1 MKTLEDRIIRG
12 IVQGTPEWMALR
24 IGRIGGSRI
33 ADLLTEGRSGAE
45 SLTRRKYKNE
55 LIRERLTG
63 RKLDTYKTP
72 AMQRGI
78 DLEPMARAW
87 YEVKYNTFVDQVAIV
102 LHPTIEGGQ
111 CSPDGIVDATNS
123 LIEIKIPNQENHI
136 DNLLTDG
143 KQLDQ
148 YYDQV
153 MWQLACVPGSNGN
166 EKREF
171 CDLISYDPELTGFEG
186 FVKRIYRDDEYIK
199 QMEEKVI
206 LFLQEIETTITKL
219 KEISNGNN
227 T

>member
-1 MKTLEDRIIRG
+1 MDRIIRG
-12 IVQGTPEWMALR
+12 IEQGSPEWMALR
-24 IGRIGGSRI
+24 IGKIGGSRV
-33 ADLLTEGRSGAE
+33 ADLLTEGRNGE

-102 LHPTIEGGQ
+102 LHPTINGGQ
-111 CSPDGIVDATNS
+111 CSPDGIVEATNS
-123 LIEIKIPNQENHI
+123 LIEIKIPNPENHL
-136 DNLLTDG
+136 DNILTGG
-143 KQLDQ
+143 KQLEQ

-153 MWQLACVPGSNGN
+153 MWQLACMP
-166 EKREF
+166 EKEF
-171 CDLISYDPELTGFEG
+171 CDLVSYDPDMPDHLQG

-199 QMEEKVI
+199 TMETAVI
-206 LFLQEIETTITKL
+206 AFLSEIETIVNNL
-219 KEISNGNN
+219 KEIQNGNN
-227 T
+227 P

>member
-1 MKTLEDRIIRG
+1 MDRIIRD
-12 IVQGTPEWMALR
+12 IVQGSPEWMALR
-24 IGRIGGSRI
+24 VGKIGGSRVS
-33 ADLLTEGRSGAE
+33 DVLTEGRSGAE
-45 SLTRRKYKNE
+45 SLIKRKYKNE

-111 CSPDGIVDATNS
+111 CSPDGIVEATNS
-123 LIEIKIPNQENHI
+123 LIEIKIPNPENHL
-136 DNLLTDG
+136 DNILTGG
-143 KQLDQ
+143 KQLEQ

-153 MWQLACVPGSNGN
+153 MWQLACMP
-166 EKREF
+166 EKEF
-171 CDLISYDPELTGFEG
+171 CDLISFDPEMPDHLQG

-199 QMEEKVI
+199 NMEDKVI
-206 LFLQEIETTITKL
+206 LFLQEIETIVNNL
-219 KEISNGNN
+219 KENN
-227 T
+227 

>member
-1 MKTLEDRIIRG
+1 MDRIIRG
-12 IVQGTPEWMALR
+12 IEQGSPEWMSLR

-33 ADLLTEGRSGAE
+33 ADLLTEGRSGGE

-55 LIRERLTG
+55 LIRERLTSK
-63 RKLDTYKTP
+63 KLETYKTP

-102 LHPTIEGGQ
+102 KHPTIEGGQ
-111 CSPDGIVDATNS
+111 CSPDGLVDATNS
-123 LIEIKIPNQENHI
+123 LIEVKIPNPENHL
-136 DNLLTDG
+136 DNILTGG
-143 KQLDQ
+143 KQLEQ

-171 CDLISYDPELTGFEG
+171 CDLVSYDPDMPDHLQG

-199 QMEEKVI
+199 TMETAVI
-206 LFLQEIETTITKL
+206 AFLSEIETIVNNL
-219 KEISNGNN
+219 KEIQNGNN
-227 T
+227 P

>member
-1 MKTLEDRIIRG
+1 MNRIIKG
-12 IVQGTPEWMALR
+12 IEQGSSEWHALR
-24 IGRIGGSRI
+24 IGKIGGSRVS
-33 ADLLTEGRSGAE
+33 DVLTEGRGGAE
-45 SLTRRKYKNE
+45 SLIKRKYKNE
-55 LIRERLTG
+55 LIRERLTLK
-63 RKLDTYKTP
+63 KLDTYKTP

-102 LHPTIEGGQ
+102 LHPTIDGAQ
-111 CSPDGIVDATNS
+111 CSPDGLVDATNS
-123 LIEIKIPNQENHI
+123 LIEIKIPNPENHL
-136 DNLLTDG
+136 DNVLTSG
-143 KQLDQ
+143 KQLEQ

-171 CDLISYDPELTGFEG
+171 CDLVSFDPDMPDHLQG

-199 QMEEKVI
+199 NMEDKVI
-206 LFLQEIETTITKL
+206 LFLQEIETIVNNL
-219 KEISNGNN
+219 KEIQNGNN

>member
-1 MKTLEDRIIRG
+1 MNRIIRG
-12 IVQGTPEWMALR
+12 IEQGSPEWMALR

-33 ADLLTEGRSGAE
+33 SDLLTEGRSGGE

-55 LIRERLTG
+55 LIRERLTSK
-63 RKLDTYKTP
+63 KLDTYKTP

-78 DLEPMARAW
+78 DLEPLARSW

-111 CSPDGIVDATNS
+111 CSPDGLVDSTNS
-123 LIEIKIPNQENHI
+123 LIEIKIPNPENHL
-136 DNLLTDG
+136 DNILTGG
-143 KQLDQ
+143 KQLEQ

-171 CDLISYDPELTGFEG
+171 CDLVSYDPDMPDHLQG

-199 QMEEKVI
+199 NTMETAVI
-206 LFLQEIETTITKL
+206 AFLLEIETIVNNL
-219 KEISNGNN
+219 KEIQNGNN
-227 T
+227 P

>member
-1 MKTLEDRIIRG
+1 LERIIRD
-12 IVQGTPEWMALR
+12 IAQGSPEWMALR
-24 IGRIGGSRI
+24 VGKIGGSRI

-102 LHPTIEGGQ
+102 LHPSINGGQ
-111 CSPDGIVDATNS
+111 CSPDGIVEATNS
-123 LIEIKIPNQENHI
+123 LIEIKIPNPENHL
-136 DNLLTDG
+136 DNILTGG
-143 KQLDQ
+143 KQLEQ

-153 MWQLACVPGSNGN
+153 QWQLACMP
-166 EKREF
+166 EKEF
-171 CDLISYDPELTGFEG
+171 CDLVSYDPEMPDHLQG
-186 FVKRIYRDDEYIK
+186 FVKRIYRDDEYI
-199 QMEEKVI
+199 QTMQNAVI
-206 LFLQEIETTITKL
+206 VFLSEIETIVNNL
-219 KEISNGNN
+219 KEIQNGNN
-227 T
+227 P